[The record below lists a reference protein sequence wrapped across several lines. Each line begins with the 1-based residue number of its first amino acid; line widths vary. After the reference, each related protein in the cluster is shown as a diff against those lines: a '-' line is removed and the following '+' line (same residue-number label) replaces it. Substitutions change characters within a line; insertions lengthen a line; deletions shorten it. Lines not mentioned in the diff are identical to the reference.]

1 MLRHV
6 QSDVVQQTISSVSL
20 VDLLSPSG
28 LGIPLSTLE
37 HIVST
42 LDGAAQQRPW
52 GQLEQWRYRFAWQ
65 HDWILI
71 IGFDS
76 TAMMYG
82 TNTHAMTRL
91 TTVLTSRC
99 LEVLA
104 AAWRGASEAIERL
117 YALLDG
123 YNIDRSSPWH
133 GIPASL
139 HLRYCHDLT
148 ILLASCADLPVES
161 YLLIHHTLIRRGM
174 PQVALWLDSLLV
186 AYDLGRVQE
195 PDDWEVFATDAS
207 QIDTSSAAIHTISV
221 PTTKSRVYSTI
232 DS

>member
-6 QSDVVQQTISSVSL
+6 QSDMVHQTISSVSL
-20 VDLLSPSG
+20 ADLLSPSG

-42 LDGAAQQRPW
+42 LDGAAQQHPW
-52 GQLEQWRYRFAWQ
+52 GQSERWRYRFAWQ
-65 HDWILI
+65 QNWILI

-82 TNTHAMTRL
+82 TNIQAMTRL

-104 AAWRGASEAIERL
+104 AAWRSASEAIQRL

-133 GIPASL
+133 SIPASL
-139 HLRYCHDLT
+139 HIRYCHDLT
-148 ILLASCADLPVES
+148 VLLASCAALPVES

-186 AYDLGRVQE
+186 AYDLGQTQEQDE
-195 PDDWEVFATDAS
+195 PDAVPADVP
-207 QIDTSSAAIHTISV
+207 QLNSSRVTVHTIAV
-221 PTTKSRVYSTI
+221 PIAKSRVYSSVDT
-232 DS
+232 